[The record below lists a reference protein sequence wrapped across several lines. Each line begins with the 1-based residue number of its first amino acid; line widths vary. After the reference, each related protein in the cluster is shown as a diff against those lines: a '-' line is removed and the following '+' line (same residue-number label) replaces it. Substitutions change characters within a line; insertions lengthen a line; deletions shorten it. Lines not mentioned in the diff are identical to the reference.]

1 MFRKLRA
8 QTRGT
13 IGRDK
18 RLYYRDHIQKYL
30 QEDTKAVE
38 IEHFVTNNLL
48 LMKKY
53 TKQNKKIA
61 QLLDQDE
68 EIKL

>member
-13 IGRDK
+13 IGRD
-18 RLYYRDHIQKYL
+18 RRFYYRGHIQRYL
-30 QEDTKAVE
+30 QKDTKEVE

-48 LMKKY
+48 LIKKY
-53 TKQNKKIA
+53 TRQNKKTA